1 MLYLRA
7 VFPDWQQLRRRAVA
21 ALRRAAGDRWYRLGA
36 AVVVTC
42 MHLLIVAHAGKTR
55 LGLPFDNA
63 PGQPPVYTNP
73 SALDTIGFPRQPVH
87 WSRLLVSRWDAQ
99 HYIGTAVRGL
109 SACPKDASAP
119 DIDYLECGLGWL
131 PAYGEVGGVVSRVTH
146 LAPDVSLV
154 LLSIVALLLIN
165 MFWTSPFVVDKLG
178 LTEGW
183 CALLAFNMFPSAFH
197 LVAPYTEGWSIALGL
212 YGLVA
217 ISKDRWALGGAL
229 VGAATALKIAA
240 ASWSFGIGA
249 AALLAAY
256 RRRKA
261 GTERWWRPLVAIP
274 LAGWGQ
280 LVEMAVLHFAVGD
293 AMAFWRARHAFGDP
307 HDWSRLVNPEYMV
320 KSFGAQHMDGVM
332 LFGVIAILALTARHI
347 LKKFPPEEA
356 VYLGIASFVTIV
368 FVIVAPLIYWGINRY
383 LLLCPLAFLGMGHM
397 SRRHTA
403 VFVLWLVLC
412 ALFYWHVELCSFL
425 SQGNPRVCPCLGHM
439 EYMFPFQS

>member
-7 VFPDWQQLRRRAVA
+7 VFPDWQQLRKRVA
-21 ALRRAAGDRWYRLGA
+21 SFLGRAAADRTYRIAA
-36 AVVVTC
+36 AVLITC
-42 MHLLIVAHAGKTR
+42 LHLVIITRAGHSR
-55 LGLPFDNA
+55 LGLPFNSA
-63 PGQPPVYTNP
+63 PGQAPVYRNP
-73 SALDTIGFPRQPVH
+73 TAPDTIGFPREPVH

-109 SACPKDASAP
+109 SACPTDPHAP
-119 DIDYLECGLGWL
+119 DLDYLECGLGWL
-131 PAYGEVGGVVSRVTH
+131 PAYGEVGGAVSRTLH
-146 LAPDVSLV
+146 IPADYTLMLLSMLALV
-154 LLSIVALLLIN
+154 LIN
-165 MFWTSPFVVDKLG
+165 LFWTSEFVVEKLG
-178 LTEGW
+178 RTEAW

-212 YGLVA
+212 WALVA

-249 AALLAAY
+249 AALWAAWH
-256 RRRKA
+256 RRKA
-261 GTERWWRPLVAIP
+261 GTKGWWRPLLAIP

-280 LVEMAVLHFAVGD
+280 LVEMAALHFAVGD

-307 HDWSRLVNPEYMV
+307 HDWSRLYDVQYMI
-320 KSFGAQHMDGVM
+320 KSFHAQHMDGVI
-332 LFGVIAILALTARHI
+332 LFGVIAILALTARHV
-347 LKKFPPEEA
+347 LEKFPSEQA
-356 VYLGIASFVTIV
+356 VYLGIASFVTVV

-383 LLLCPLAFLGMGHM
+383 LLLCPLAFLGMGYM

-403 VFVLWLVLC
+403 VLVLWLILC

-425 SQGNPRVCPCLGHM
+425 AQGNKSVCPCLGHM
-439 EYMFPFQS
+439 EYWFPFQS